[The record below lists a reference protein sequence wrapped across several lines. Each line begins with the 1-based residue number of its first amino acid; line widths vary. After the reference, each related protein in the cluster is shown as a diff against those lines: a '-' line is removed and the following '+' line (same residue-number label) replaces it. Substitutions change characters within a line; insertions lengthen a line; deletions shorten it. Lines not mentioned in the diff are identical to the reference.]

1 MRRSPCTVLVC
12 LTLLCMASLA
22 YAAQNG
28 PINVL
33 IRPSATGTV
42 GNGLPL
48 PGDAVFA
55 TSDDPLEFQQAAAR
69 GRNRPYALGAAKPIV
84 KCKEPVCPVGVSCPA
99 PAPSPP
105 CIVPRRLAGQWE
117 LGVQAF
123 FAKQGGTVRYPG
135 LVLGIPAST
144 ISLDND
150 LGLDEHHVLW
160 EYSANA
166 NSVRVGPSSTRLCP
180 STWMP
185 AHIAEHTLYIG
196 HLVIPAGT
204 SMKTNWDFVYQKV
217 GLLYQPVFNCSSV
230 VSIRAGW
237 LFNDQ
242 KLTIGGGACPFNR
255 CATVDRTRNM
265 VFSGIEVERCI
276 RTMCNG
282 GTLSCDSLVDLGWL
296 DGTRSWWTCRQV
308 SATACL

>member
-1 MRRSPCTVLVC
+1 
-12 LTLLCMASLA
+12 
-22 YAAQNG
+22 
-28 PINVL
+28 
-33 IRPSATGTV
+33 
-42 GNGLPL
+42 
-48 PGDAVFA
+48 
-55 TSDDPLEFQQAAAR
+55 
-69 GRNRPYALGAAKPIV
+69 
-84 KCKEPVCPVGVSCPA
+84 
-99 PAPSPP
+99 
-105 CIVPRRLAGQWE
+105 
-117 LGVQAF
+117 
-123 FAKQGGTVRYPG
+123 
-135 LVLGIPAST
+135 LGIPAST

-160 EYSANA
+160 EYSGKCQF
-166 NSVRVGPSSTRLCP
+166 RPSWAFFYSI
-180 STWMP
+180 MP
-185 AHIAEHTLYIG
+185 IHMDATHIAEHTLYIG

-296 DGTRSWWTCRQV
+296 DNTFVVDVQAGLRYSVPLNCSRWGYAKGGYRYLNFDEDRNNLRWDTHLEGWF
-308 SATACL
+308 AEMGLIF